1 MKQSVVMFCLSATC
15 MGWHSNAMASSNV
28 REVDCVAR
36 VIHAEELPYAP
47 PGSWLA
53 RVTLEVT
60 PPGGLPFLATISHN
74 VLWQTSSPR
83 RGQIFRLRCNGA
95 NELVY

>member
-1 MKQSVVMFCLSATC
+1 MRSVVMSGLSVMCL
-15 MGWHSNAMASSNV
+15 GWHSIALASSGDGN
-28 REVDCVAR
+28 VDCIAR
-36 VIHAEELPYAP
+36 VVHAEELPYAP

-60 PPGGLPFLATISHN
+60 PRGGVPYLTTVSHN

-83 RGQIFRLRCNGA
+83 RGQTFRMRCNAA
-95 NELVY
+95 NELVD

>member
-1 MKQSVVMFCLSATC
+1 MKRSVVMFCLSA
-15 MGWHSNAMASSNV
+15 MSLGWHSNALASSSV
-28 REVDCVAR
+28 RVSNCIAR
-36 VIHAEELPYAP
+36 VVHAEELPYAP
-47 PGSWLA
+47 PDSWLA

-60 PPGGLPFLATISHN
+60 PPGGLPFLTTVNHN

-95 NELVY
+95 NELMY